1 MLINNF
7 VVVMVIIVLMIHQ
20 VILVKFQIV
29 KNMVIMYKIV
39 QDVMMDI
46 LYLVY

>member
-29 KNMVIMYKIV
+29 KNMIIMYKIV